1 MSTHIPQQHVP
12 FVPCSVSVPLVA
24 AAPLVA
30 KLASTAPE
38 LFSLSKSSFEEAQIN
53 NLKQLETTEIDAEA
67 LRGILDLY
75 VLNMQALFM
84 ALTHSLQLRGQYE
97 QLVAETDVQ
106 TTDSDN
112 RVDGR
117 RRLLADADAEVCQI
131 ASDLELPK
139 EVYAEDC
146 VLKPAAL
153 FEACLFRLNY
163 WQQKWKEQCF
173 KAIELDLTSQR
184 NAILGAVADCLV
196 TLCEEGVNNIIS
208 FDPTPPSQEDV
219 YLALYEAIE
228 HPFSGVW
235 PKIITQIRPETDKNA
250 ELALAL
256 TIATSEGEGA

>member
-1 MSTHIPQQHVP
+1 MSTNIAQQHVP
-12 FVPCSVSVPLVA
+12 FVPRSVSVPLVI
-24 AAPLVA
+24 AAPLAV
-30 KLASTAPE
+30 KLVSTAPE
-38 LFSLSKSSFEEAQIN
+38 LFSISKSTFEEEQIN
-53 NLKQLETTEIDAEA
+53 HLKQLEATEIDTDA

-84 ALTHSLQLRGQYE
+84 ALTRSLQLSGQYE

-106 TTDSDN
+106 TTDSLN
-112 RVDGR
+112 RVEDR
-117 RRLLADADAEVCQI
+117 RRLLADAEAEVRQI

-139 EVYAEDC
+139 AVYAEDC
-146 VLKPAAL
+146 LIEPDAL

-208 FDPTPPSQEDV
+208 FDPTPQSQEDV
-219 YLALYEAIE
+219 YLALYEVIE
-228 HPFSGVW
+228 HPFSGAW
-235 PKIITQIRPETDKNA
+235 PKIVTQPWPATDKNA
-250 ELALAL
+250 AL
-256 TIATSEGEGA
+256 TLAIATSAGEGA